1 MLSNFIFKIINLFPL
16 LFLKTFSNFKFFKN
30 QYFKRERSFAI
41 RSYFTTTIKILRN
54 FNFDNNIIISPKN
67 GNFIETDDIRLS
79 FEKFNRH
86 LKSIGSAVNEG
97 NYCKRFFQK
106 INLEPE
112 VIIDIGANVG
122 EISLFLNKN
131 FPNAKIYALE
141 PSSENFKVISKNI
154 SSQSFDTDKIILKK
168 IAITDTNGILPIT
181 CGLQAEN
188 TMLSSL
194 IDKKVLTEKVESKTL
209 LQFIKAEK
217 IKAVDFIKIDIEGG
231 EPLLIEDLKKCKNI
245 VKSYLIEFSIKSKI
259 IDVHKLLRIMF
270 ENNYKAYTKENLKKI
285 LIFQEAEETLNQQF
299 KLGFRAVD
307 LFFVRE
313 NH

>member
-1 MLSNFIFKIINLFPL
+1 MFSNFIFKIINLFPL
-16 LFLKTFSNFKFFKN
+16 LFLRIFSNFNFFKKHS
-30 QYFKRERSFAI
+30 FKKERSFAI

-67 GNFIETDDIRLS
+67 GNFVETDDVRLS

-86 LKSIGSAVNEG
+86 LKSIGASVNEG
-97 NYCKRFFQK
+97 NYCKKFFQK
-106 INLEPE
+106 INLEPH

-141 PSSENFKVISKNI
+141 PSSENFEVISKNI
-154 SSQSFDTDKIILKK
+154 SNQSFYTDKIILKK
-168 IAITDTNGILPIT
+168 IAITNANGLLPIT

-188 TMLSSL
+188 TMLRNL
-194 IDKKVLTEKVESKTL
+194 IDKKVLTEKVQSKTL
-209 LQFIKAEK
+209 LHFIKAEK
-217 IKAVDFIKIDIEGG
+217 IKIVDFIKIDIEGA
-231 EPLLIEDLKKCKNI
+231 EPLLKDDIKVCKNI
-245 VKSYLIEFSIKSKI
+245 VKSYLIEFSVKSKI
-259 IDVHKLLRIMF
+259 IDIHKLLKVMF
-270 ENNYKAYTKENLKKI
+270 ENNYKAYTKESLKKI
-285 LIFQEAEETLNQQF
+285 LNFHEAEENINQKF
-299 KLGFRAVD
+299 KSGSRAVD